1 MRTINSLSLF
11 KVYKQG
17 SNEAKKLTRAG
28 QTVKV
33 FRARF
38 ALAIVLGFF

>member
-1 MRTINSLSLF
+1 MKQ
-11 KVYKQG
+11 KVEPG
-17 SNEAKKLTRAG
+17 RAG
-28 QTVKV
+28 QNVKV